1 MTTLKRHPQ
10 AWGEEIV
17 IGDGARV
24 VRIYSSAK
32 KVTIDLTQVRD
43 TTWNVYQ
50 AVSRK
55 YPGGSKIELAA
66 DTNVDKLISFFMGS
80 TKATQDKPIPAPSLS
95 PTLVAVMVEGI
106 LSMALDTGTSDAEL
120 RKYSDVQMEVTR
132 FMISLGPK
140 WWFENHKAVDDACT
154 TLEAQNA
161 ILEFIEFCNSL

>member
-66 DTNVDKLISFFMGS
+66 DTDVDKLISFFMGS

-106 LSMALDTGTSDAEL
+106 MSMALQLDMRDANAFEEKQ
-120 RKYSDVQMEVTR
+120 REVTR